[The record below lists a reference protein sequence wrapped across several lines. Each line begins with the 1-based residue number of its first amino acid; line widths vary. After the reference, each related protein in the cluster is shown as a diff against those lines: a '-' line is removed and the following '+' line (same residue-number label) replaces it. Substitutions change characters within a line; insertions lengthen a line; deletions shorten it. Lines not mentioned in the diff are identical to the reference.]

1 MPAAVQIRMEEVVQ
15 TVESTDLAALVRHRE
30 SVEAE
35 ALLDD
40 VYHTFEA
47 HKRDY
52 CAVLENGQVIGV
64 CSKGRIG
71 FLMGHRYG
79 FAIYSRQRAREHM
92 IERPLVMRR
101 GIPVREVLETA
112 LTRQGTE
119 FYEDLVLIGHE
130 DEYLGMIPV
139 PELVRLQSALV
150 NERFATQEVLHRR
163 VVALSRQAGM
173 AEVAT
178 GVLHNVGNVLN
189 SLNVS
194 ATIVR
199 DSVRDLRLASLEKL
213 AAVLEEHRDDLGH
226 FVQNDPKG
234 KLVPE
239 LLKQL
244 IIRLRSEQKK
254 TLDELGLLEKHLEH
268 VKNIVAMQQS
278 YAKVSGILE
287 PAAAVDL
294 VEDALQMNAEELGCQ
309 EVNIER
315 AFENV
320 PRVVVD
326 RHKVLQILVNLLR
339 NAKHALIHSG
349 NDQRRLKVSVKSG
362 SSGRISILVS
372 DNGIGIAREN
382 LGKIFSHGFTTKKDG
397 HGFGLHSAALA
408 AREMGGTLHA
418 HSDGPGCGAEFN
430 LELPIEKAAHEQRGS
445 HELAYPRL

>member
-1 MPAAVQIRMEEVVQ
+1 
-15 TVESTDLAALVRHRE
+15 
-30 SVEAE
+30 
-35 ALLDD
+35 
-40 VYHTFEA
+40 
-47 HKRDY
+47 
-52 CAVLENGQVIGV
+52 
-64 CSKGRIG
+64 
-71 FLMGHRYG
+71 MGHRYG

-92 IERPLVMRR
+92 LEHSLVMRR
-101 GIPVREVLETA
+101 GTPVREVLETA
-112 LTRQGTE
+112 LSRQDTE

-199 DSVRDLRLASLEKL
+199 DNVRDLRLASLEKL
-213 AAVLEEHRDDLGH
+213 AAVVEEHREDLGNY
-226 FVQNDPKG
+226 VQNDPRG

-244 IIRLRSEQKK
+244 TIRLRSEQKK

-278 YAKVSGILE
+278 YAKISGILE

-294 VEDALQMNAEELGCQ
+294 VEDALQMNAEEFAHH
-309 EVNIER
+309 EVDIER
-315 AFENV
+315 AFEKV

-339 NAKHALIHSG
+339 NAKHALIHSR
-349 NDQRRLKVSVKSG
+349 DSKKRLTIAVKSG
-362 SSGRISILVS
+362 GSGRISIIVA
-372 DNGIGIAREN
+372 DNGVGIEREN

-418 HSDGPGCGAEFN
+418 HSDGPGRGAEFT
-430 LELPIEKAAHEQRGS
+430 LELPIEKGAAHEQRGN
-445 HELAYPRL
+445 HEPAYPGH